1 VLLVQRYFVPSSGWQ
16 DHEVVLTGEDV
27 HHITKVM
34 RMNED
39 DEILCCNP
47 DGHVALCKITEA
59 NPSEVTCS
67 IVSWKDENHE
77 LPAKV
82 TIVQG
87 LPKGDKMELVIQKGT
102 ELGSHSFIPFEAER
116 SIVKWDQKKAKKKV
130 ERYQKIA
137 KEASEQSHRN
147 LVPEVKEIHS
157 LHEIM
162 EIGKEYDWAL
172 FAYEEEAKYDTYRS
186 LQQVIP
192 NIKPSQKVLL
202 VIGPEGGFSEK
213 EVEKLKQA
221 NFNSVRLGPRIL
233 RTETAHAYFLSALS
247 FQLEELG

>member
-1 VLLVQRYFVPSSGWQ
+1 MQRYFVPSSSW
-16 DHEVVLTGEDV
+16 HEDRVTLSGDDV

-34 RMNED
+34 RMKED

-47 DGHVALCKITEA
+47 EGKVALCKITEISS
-59 NPSEVTCS
+59 SEVTCN
-67 IVSWKDENHE
+67 ILTWKDENHE
-77 LPAKV
+77 LPAQV

-102 ELGSHSFIPFEAER
+102 ELGTHSFIPFEAER
-116 SIVKWDQKKAKKKV
+116 SIVKWDHKKAKKKID
-130 ERYQKIA
+130 RYQKIA

-147 LVPEVKEIHS
+147 LVPEVKE
-157 LHEIM
+157 LHRLNEIL
-162 EIGKEYDWAL
+162 EISKEYDWTL
-172 FAYEEEAKYDTYRS
+172 FAYEEEAKTEVYRS
-186 LQQVIP
+186 LKDIIP
-192 NIKPSQKVLL
+192 NIKPTHKVLL

-221 NFNSVRLGPRIL
+221 KFNSVRIGPRIL

>member
-1 VLLVQRYFVPSSGWQ
+1 MQRYFVPISGW
-16 DHEVVLTGEDV
+16 DNHEVILTGEDV
-27 HHITKVM
+27 HHISKVM
-34 RMNED
+34 RMKQD
-39 DEILCCNP
+39 DKILCCDPEGN
-47 DGHVALCKITEA
+47 VAECQITEVTS
-59 NPSEVTCS
+59 SEVRCKV
-67 IVSWKDENHE
+67 IVWLDENKE
-77 LPAKV
+77 LPAQV

-102 ELGSHSFIPFEAER
+102 ELGTHSFIPFEAER
-116 SIVKWDQKKAKKKV
+116 SIVKWDHKKAKKKV
-130 ERYQKIA
+130 DRYQKIA

-147 LVPEVKEIHS
+147 RVPEVKEIHS

-162 EIGKEYDWAL
+162 DIGKEYDWAL
-172 FAYEEEAKYDTYRS
+172 FAYEEEAKTDTYRS
-186 LQQVIP
+186 LQDVIP

-213 EVEKLKQA
+213 EVEKLKQS